1 VAVPAFVMVAVALSL
16 LAYVGSNFL
25 ATPTPTSFNTI
36 FGSFS
41 LFFYKHPLNQ
51 QCRLLFLLM
60 NIPHL

>member
-1 VAVPAFVMVAVALSL
+1 VAVPAFLMVAVALSL

-41 LFFYKHPLNQ
+41 FFSF
-51 QCRLLFLLM
+51 FLTNTL
-60 NIPHL
+60 